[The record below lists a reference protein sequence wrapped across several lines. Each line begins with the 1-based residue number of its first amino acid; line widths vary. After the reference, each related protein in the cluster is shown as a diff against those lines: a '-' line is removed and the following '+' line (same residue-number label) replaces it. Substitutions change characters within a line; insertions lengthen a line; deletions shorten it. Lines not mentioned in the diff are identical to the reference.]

1 VYNNVSELSGY
12 AALQPTRRENVMV
25 KRTAPCLMLLFCFSI
40 VYAQYENGGVITT
53 YAGDVFCL
61 SGPISDESVSY
72 E

>member
-1 VYNNVSELSGY
+1 M
-12 AALQPTRRENVMV
+12 ENVMM
-25 KRTAPCLMLLFCFSI
+25 KRTAPCLTLLFCFSI